1 MALTLQTK
9 DVLPMLAERGIS
21 THREAIAEMSDLLGL
36 HTRAQVAP
44 WSPRRWGPT
53 EVELLAVAFHLKR
66 EWTLS
71 LSTIEALAAGGEEA
85 VDELAGK
92 FRAALGVFLDHIQ
105 AAAAAARS
113 WETEPAEP
121 TVLET
126 SSQAQSDAA

>member
-44 WSPRRWGPT
+44 WSPRRWGPA

-66 EWTLS
+66 EWTLD
-71 LSTIEALAAGGEEA
+71 LSTIEALATGGEEA
-85 VDELAGK
+85 VDALVEK
-92 FRAALGVFLDHIQ
+92 FRSALGVFLDHIQ
-105 AAAAAARS
+105 AAAAASRS
-113 WETEPAEP
+113 WETNPAEP
-121 TVLET
+121 ELEP
-126 SSQAQSDAA
+126 SSPAQSDAA